1 MITDLEAVLRPYQPA
16 QAVVYYNDKI
26 IQRYEGHSGGLADAI
41 DMYGL
46 QPLFGVLK
54 DRIKLELNDEG
65 HTILLFRS
73 NNQIEIHTYIENQPP
88 AVAHIPISEDSQT
101 AAPQSKSPVKSR
113 DLSDEKPK
121 ALPPALGQIALW
133 DPSRTLYLQ
142 AGQIYDQSIARP
154 DFVLPSRTFRDLG
167 AAFCQVH
174 QVKAPYVAGAM
185 AGGIASTALVRAMSQ
200 AGMLAFFG
208 TGGLE
213 VKTIEQAILELQ
225 DLSTPYGFNLLSNP
239 NEPAIEDQTVSLFL
253 KHKITRVSAS
263 AYVRLSLPLVRYRVH
278 GIQLVQGK
286 IFCPNQVFAKCSHPS
301 VARRFMEPPPSKMLQ
316 RLVALGHINDAQAEL
331 AAQIPMAEDVTIEAD
346 SGGHTDRRP
355 FPVLLPTM
363 HRIREEVTQ
372 AHGYERTIR
381 LGAAGGIGDP
391 YSLLAAFD
399 MGADY
404 VLTGSINQSSIEAGT
419 SEPVKALLCK
429 AGIADC
435 AMGAAPDMFE
445 MGAHVQVLGRGS
457 MYAQRSNKLRS
468 LYQRYSRWSD
478 VPEAERLKIEKT
490 VFQKNYDE
498 LWNQTKAYWQNRDPR
513 QVERAETDL
522 KHQMALCFRWYL
534 GMSSRWARLGDTDR
548 AKDYQIWCGPS
559 MGAFNAWVKGSW
571 LEPQSIRRVDVMAK
585 CLLHGALT
593 LQRLKLARQYGIEV
607 PFAVQPD
614 KSHHS

>member
-1 MITDLEAVLRPYQPA
+1 MD
-16 QAVVYYNDKI
+16 
-26 IQRYEGHSGGLADAI
+26 
-41 DMYGL
+41 
-46 QPLFGVLK
+46 
-54 DRIKLELNDEG
+54 
-65 HTILLFRS
+65 
-73 NNQIEIHTYIENQPP
+73 NQPP
-88 AVAHIPISEDSQT
+88 AVAQIPISDTPEPKKATSRRVVKPAQVS
-101 AAPQSKSPVKSR
+101 APQ
-113 DLSDEKPK
+113 PK
-121 ALPPALGQIALW
+121 ALLPALGHIALW
-133 DPSRTLYLQ
+133 DPSRTLYFQ
-142 AGQIYDQSIARP
+142 AGKIYDQAIEHP
-154 DFVLPSRTFRDLG
+154 ELVLPSRTFRDLG
-167 AAFCQVH
+167 ADFCQAH
-174 QVKAPYVAGAM
+174 QVNAPYVAGAM
-185 AGGIASTALVRAMSQ
+185 AGGIASTAMVRAMSN

-213 VKTIEQAILELQ
+213 VKTIEQAIFELK
-225 DLSTPYGFNLLSNP
+225 DLTGPYGFNLLSNP
-239 NEPAIEDQTVSLFL
+239 SEPSIEEQTVELFL
-253 KHKITRVSAS
+253 KHQITRVSAS
-263 AYVRLSLPLVRYRVH
+263 AYVRLSLPLVRYRIH
-278 GIQLVQGK
+278 GIQLVQGQ

-301 VARRFMEPPPSKMLQ
+301 VARRFMEPPPAKMLQ
-316 RLVALGHINDAQAEL
+316 RLVAMGHITEAQAEL
-331 AAQIPMAEDVTIEAD
+331 AAQIPMAEDVTVEAD

-372 AHGYERTIR
+372 AHGYARPIR

-391 YSLLAAFD
+391 YALLAAFD

-419 SEPVKALLCK
+419 SESVKALLCK

-468 LYQRYSRWSD
+468 LYQRYGGWFKF
-478 VPEAERLKIEKT
+478 LKLSGQRSKRPF
-490 VFQKNYDE
+490 FQKGYDE
-498 LWNQTKAYWQNRDPR
+498 LWTQTKDYWQNRDPR

-534 GMSSRWARLGDTDR
+534 GMSSRWARLGDSTR

-571 LEPQSIRRVDVMAK
+571 LEPQAIRRVDVMAK
-585 CLLHGALT
+585 CMLHGALT

-614 KSHHS
+614 KSHHP